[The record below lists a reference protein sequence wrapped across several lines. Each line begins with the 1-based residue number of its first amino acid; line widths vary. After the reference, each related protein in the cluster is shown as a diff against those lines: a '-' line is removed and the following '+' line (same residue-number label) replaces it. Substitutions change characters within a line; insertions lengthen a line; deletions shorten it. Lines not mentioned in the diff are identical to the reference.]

1 MRAGFDLFRWTKRAP
16 ASAGNDHAIFRSRLP
31 VLLAALSFAGAA
43 ILFPGGV
50 VLSLPGGAFLSLP
63 GGAFLSFP
71 GGAVLSFPGGAVLS
85 FPGGAWAA
93 TPQPPRRPQF
103 EQPTT
108 PENAPSPQSAPQAA
122 PAGRAPVDVDVDKLQ
137 PYNLP
142 LASRERM
149 HQCGEE
155 WRKLKIEGRS
165 AGLIWRGFAE
175 KCLTR

>member
-1 MRAGFDLFRWTKRAP
+1 MRAGFDPFRWTKRAP
-16 ASAGNDHAIFRSRLP
+16 ASARNDHAIFRSRLP
-31 VLLAALSFAGAA
+31 VLLAALSIAGAA
-43 ILFPGGV
+43 LSFPC
-50 VLSLPGGAFLSLP
+50 
-63 GGAFLSFP
+63 GAFLSFP
-71 GGAVLSFPGGAVLS
+71 GGAFLS

-103 EQPTT
+103 EQPAT

>member
-31 VLLAALSFAGAA
+31 VLLAALSFAGAVL
-43 ILFPGGV
+43 LFPGG
-50 VLSLPGGAFLSLP
+50 AF
-63 GGAFLSFP
+63 
-71 GGAVLSFPGGAVLS
+71 LSFPGGAVLS

>member
-50 VLSLPGGAFLSLP
+50 VLSLPGGAFLSL
-63 GGAFLSFP
+63 
-71 GGAVLSFPGGAVLS
+71 PGGAVLS